1 MFRGSV
7 RPLLGH
13 LKRALRMERRL
24 TVEQCYSLLELSEAI
39 LDHGRMLQSYYE
51 RPLEYAMVEIPAL
64 AHRLRE
70 TPEKVREALLLLK
83 DMGRAEPYGHQ
94 GRWRLHLEDT
104 LVHGRNAPGN
114 AESVQD

>member
-13 LKRALRMERRL
+13 LKRALRLERRL

-39 LDHGRMLQSYYE
+39 IDHGRMLQSYYE
-51 RPLEYAMVEIPAL
+51 RPLDYVMVEIHEL
-64 AHRLRE
+64 GHRLRE
-70 TPEKVREALLLLK
+70 TPETVTEALLLLK
-83 DMGRAEPYGHQ
+83 DMGRAEPYDQH
-94 GRWRLHLEDT
+94 GRWRLHLADT
-104 LVHGRNAPGN
+104 LVHGRNATGN